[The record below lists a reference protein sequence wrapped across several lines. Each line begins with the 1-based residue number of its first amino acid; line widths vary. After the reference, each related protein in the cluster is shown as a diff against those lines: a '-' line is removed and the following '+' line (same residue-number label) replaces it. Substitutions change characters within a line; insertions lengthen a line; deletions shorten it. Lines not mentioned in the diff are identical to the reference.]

1 MGSTPTRSTI
11 RKFIRT
17 LLEQY
22 REKKRQEEIQRTG
35 IEGYCICCGATCYV
49 GKEVEHDKEC
59 IWYEEDSL

>member
-1 MGSTPTRSTI
+1 MN
-11 RKFIRT
+11 T

-35 IEGYCICCGATCYV
+35 IEGYCICCGATHYV
-49 GKEVEHDKEC
+49 GKEVEHDKSC